1 MVSIN
6 FRINYE
12 VRKEEINNSLRNSG
26 YEYIG
31 VNNKAIK
38 VKDEYLNTEVFI
50 RNTKNGRYHLFTA
63 HGKKYSG
70 TEEYPQL
77 KVFLH
82 YDIKKIIKGK
92 ERHINDSNERRN
104 MKEILKIENQLVST
118 NIGFLEEKD
127 KKCAHTTIELKDKD
141 TLLKILNKE
150 FKSYDK

>member
-31 VNNKAIK
+31 LNNKAIK
-38 VKDEYLNTEVFI
+38 VRDEYLNTEVFI

-70 TEEYPQL
+70 TEDYPQL

-82 YDIKKIIKGK
+82 YDIKKKIKGK
-92 ERHINDSNERRN
+92 EIHN
-104 MKEILKIENQLVST
+104 T
-118 NIGFLEEKD
+118 
-127 KKCAHTTIELKDKD
+127 
-141 TLLKILNKE
+141 
-150 FKSYDK
+150 

>member
-12 VRKEEINNSLRNSG
+12 ISKEQINKALKNCG
-26 YEYIG
+26 YESIG

-38 VKDEYLNTEVFI
+38 VKDEYLNTEVFV

-63 HGKKYSG
+63 HGNKYSG

-82 YDIKKIIKGK
+82 YDIKKIIK
-92 ERHINDSNERRN
+92 E
-104 MKEILKIENQLVST
+104 KEIHLPRT
-118 NIGFLEEKD
+118 F
-127 KKCAHTTIELKDKD
+127 KKKKV
-141 TLLKILNKE
+141 N
-150 FKSYDK
+150 SG